1 MTDNRLRQI
10 YRIACL
16 GLAFLLGAL
25 AGVCAF
31 RIVSD
36 KQADDPF
43 KDFSVPAHEESGD
56 YNVYADLMVFN
67 ELYKLIE
74 TRYAG
79 EFDPDE
85 AMQAALEQYVA
96 SLKDPYSVYM
106 TNDQADSFID
116 GDFGKKVGI
125 GVRIYRMSD
134 MAGMYVYQVLE
145 GSPAKKHG
153 VMVGD
158 IIIGVDGT
166 EVTDENYNA
175 MVDSVSG
182 EEGTTVNLKVL
193 RGEKTLELPVVRG
206 SFIASS
212 IDYKMLESAENV
224 GYVRILSLASDTAD
238 SFRDA
243 VKALEKQGAESY
255 IFDVRNNSGGYLS
268 SIIDV
273 LDMLLP
279 KGPIVRYN
287 DASGKETADYSD
299 AATIIKAPM
308 AVLINGASAS
318 AAELFSAALKD
329 YKLAVLVGETT
340 FGKGVMQT
348 LFTLPNGDTL
358 KLTTS
363 TYSPPFSENYNGI
376 GVIPDIEVSLPE
388 DKQYY
393 MLSEKEDSQLQAAIS
408 ALEVK
413 EKQD

>member
-36 KQADDPF
+36 KQAEDPF

>member
-36 KQADDPF
+36 KQAEDPF

-287 DASGKETADYSD
+287 DACGKETADYSD

>member
-96 SLKDPYSVYM
+96 SLNDPYSVYM

-193 RGEKTLELPVVRG
+193 RGEKTLELSVVRG